1 MIADQMTMGH
11 SKRRDAEPS
20 FLSDEHCLSA
30 IYAMDVRCVMAA
42 EDARDESDEEI
53 ERCLGGCVG
62 AHLLIP
68 VAKFIRAHG
77 LPLVGAGANAAW
89 VDSLISGVSVPG
101 NRCRVYSVD
110 VLNLNLNLNNA
121 DISQP
126 TDGT

>member
-1 MIADQMTMGH
+1 MIAEQRTMIY

-68 VAKFIRAHG
+68 VANFVRAHG
-77 LPLVGAGANAAW
+77 LPLVGAGADAAW
-89 VDSLISGVSVPG
+89 FASVDAGVSVPG
-101 NRCRVYSVD
+101 NQGRVYSVD
-110 VLNLNLNLNNA
+110 VLNLNLNNA